1 MRKIENI
8 EIALIFNEIADYL
21 ELQGEN
27 SFKIRA
33 YRNAARV
40 INKLPDDL
48 NTIATQGK
56 LTEIKG
62 IGRELALKISEILDT
77 GKLNY
82 LEKLKITTPQ
92 AVKDLMSI
100 PGIGAKT
107 ANRLY
112 QELHISSLEELEK
125 AAKSHQIKNLP
136 GMGSKVEQ
144 NVLRG
149 IKMLQKGVGSLAPI
163 GIALAMAEGFLAYLR
178 SLPGVARAEV
188 AGSTRRFKEMIGDI
202 DLVVGSSEPET
213 IIDLFVKH
221 PQVRDILSQG
231 GTKASVVTLIG
242 VQVDLL
248 VVQPEEFYSA
258 WHHFTGNKD
267 HNVRL
272 RGISHEKKLKI
283 NEYGVFKE
291 DTDEKLPVTGEE
303 DIYTHLGLPFIPPE
317 IREDTGEIEAAQN
330 NTLPQ
335 LLRLEDIRGDLHM
348 HSDWS
353 DGVNT
358 ITQLVEQARSRGYSY
373 IAITDHSKS
382 LGIARGLSIEKLWQ
396 QRDIIRELDSKY
408 DDFHI
413 LWGLEVDILF
423 TGEMDY
429 ADEIMG
435 EMDIV
440 IGSVHSGFKQDEE
453 KLTNRIIAAI
463 KNKEVD
469 IIAHPTGRLLGRR
482 EPYAVNMDRV
492 LEAAAEYNTVLEINS
507 SPDRLDINHVY
518 ARRAREMGIKIA
530 IDTDAHDIHRLG
542 DMFYGV
548 GMARRGWLE
557 KKDVINCMEYEEL
570 MDFLKTHKKKKQ
582 GLKH

>member
-8 EIALIFNEIADYL
+8 EIALIFNEIGDYL

-48 NTIATQGK
+48 NNIATQGK
-56 LTEIKG
+56 LTEING

-77 GKLNY
+77 GKLAY
-82 LEKLKITTPQ
+82 LEKLKETTPK

-112 QELHISSLEELEK
+112 QELHISTMEELEK
-125 AAKSHQIKNLP
+125 AAKSHKIKNLP

-144 NVLRG
+144 NVQRG
-149 IKMLQKGVGSLAPI
+149 IRMLQKGVGSLAPI
-163 GIALAMAEGFLAYLR
+163 GIALAIAEGFLAYLR
-178 SLPGVARAEV
+178 GLPGVVRAEA

-202 DLVVGSSEPET
+202 DLVVSSTDPET

-231 GTKASVVTLIG
+231 DTKASVVTLIG

-267 HNVRL
+267 HNIRL
-272 RGISHEKKLKI
+272 RGISHEKQLKI
-283 NEYGVFKE
+283 NEYGVFKQ
-291 DTDEKLPVTGEE
+291 DTEEKLPVTSEE
-303 DIYTHLGLPFIPPE
+303 DIYTHLGLPYIPPE

-330 NTLPQ
+330 NSLPQ

-348 HSDWS
+348 HSEWS
-353 DGVNT
+353 DGVST
-358 ITQLVEQARSRGYSY
+358 ITQMVEQARSRGYSY

-382 LGIARGLSIEKLWQ
+382 LGIARGLSLEKLWQ

-413 LWGLEVDILF
+413 LWGLEVDILSS
-423 TGEMDY
+423 GEMDY

-453 KLTNRIIAAI
+453 KLTNRIISAI

-482 EPYAVNMDRV
+482 DPYAVNMDRV

-507 SPDRLDINHVY
+507 SPDRLDINDVY
-518 ARRAREMGIKIA
+518 ARKAKEMGIKIA
-530 IDTDAHDIHRLG
+530 INTDAHDIQRLG
-542 DMFYGV
+542 DMYYGV
-548 GMARRGWLE
+548 SMARRGWLE
-557 KKDVINCMEYEEL
+557 KKDVINCMEYHEL
-570 MDFLKTHKKKKQ
+570 MDFLKSHKKAKTAKA
-582 GLKH
+582 